1 MNRWMRLL
9 AAAFLVCAGGGVS
22 AQDWPS
28 RPIRFVVPWPPGGL
42 NDTIA
47 RAFNDRVGQALGQPV
62 VLDFKPG
69 AAGRIGVSDVGR
81 SAPDGYT
88 VGMGNLGPLTIHPVL
103 YKQMPYDVKRDLLPI
118 TMFAAS
124 PLVLVVPATSSF
136 KSARDF
142 VDAARAKPGAYNFAS
157 VGLGS
162 PAHLTFEL
170 VNGKAGIKLVH
181 VPYKGTNEALPAV
194 IAGDV
199 QATFDTLSS
208 LLPFIKAGKLR
219 PLAVTTAERIP
230 QFPEVPTLKEL
241 GLLDDP
247 VLSWYALIAPARTP
261 AAIVSKLYK
270 AYGDAAQTPEIQKL
284 LAAQGLIHVQMSSAE
299 FQASIDRETA
309 RWAKIIQDNH
319 IEVTP

>member
-9 AAAFLVCAGGGVS
+9 TVVFLVAAGAGAS

-124 PLVLVVPATSSF
+124 PLVLVVSATSSF

-299 FQASIDRETA
+299 FQTSIDKETA

>member
-1 MNRWMRLL
+1 MNRWMRWL
-9 AAAFLVCAGGGVS
+9 AVAFLVCTAGTAS
-22 AQDWPS
+22 AQDWPN

-47 RAFNDRVGQALGQPV
+47 RAFNDRVGQVLGQPV

-69 AAGRIGVSDVGR
+69 AAGRIGVSDVAR

-103 YKQMPYDVKRDLLPI
+103 YKQMPNDVKKDLLPI
-118 TMFAAS
+118 AMFAAS
-124 PLVLVVPATSSF
+124 PLVLVVPVTSQF
-136 KSARDF
+136 KSAREL
-142 VDAARAKPGAYNFAS
+142 VEAARAKPGAYNFAS

-170 VNGKAGIKLVH
+170 VNAKAGIQIVH

-199 QATFDTLSS
+199 HATFDTLSS
-208 LLPFIKAGKLR
+208 LQPFIKAGKLR
-219 PLAVTTAERIP
+219 PLAVTTAERVA
-230 QFPEVPTLKEL
+230 QLPEVPTLKEL

-261 AAIVSKLYK
+261 AAIVAKLYK

-284 LAAQGLIHVQMSSAE
+284 LAAQGLIYLPMSSAE
-299 FQASIDRETA
+299 FQAGIDKETA
-309 RWAKIIQDNH
+309 RWARIIQDH
-319 IEVTP
+319 RIEVTP

>member
-1 MNRWMRLL
+1 MNRWMRWL
-9 AAAFLVCAGGGVS
+9 AVAFLACTAGAAS

-69 AAGRIGVSDVGR
+69 AAGRIGVSDVAR

-103 YKQMPYDVKRDLLPI
+103 YKQMPYDVKKDLLPI
-118 TMFAAS
+118 AMFAAS
-124 PLVLVVPATSSF
+124 PLVLVVPVTSQF
-136 KSARDF
+136 KSARDL
-142 VDAARAKPGAYNFAS
+142 VEAARAKPGAYNFAS

-170 VNGKAGIKLVH
+170 VNAKAGIQIVH

-199 QATFDTLSS
+199 HATFDTLSS
-208 LLPFIKAGKLR
+208 LQPFIKAGKLR
-219 PLAVTTAERIP
+219 PLAVTTAERVA

-241 GLLDDP
+241 GLLDDA

-261 AAIVSKLYK
+261 AAIVAKLYK

-284 LAAQGLIHVQMSSAE
+284 LAAQGLIYLPMSSAE
-299 FQASIDRETA
+299 FQAGIDKETA
-309 RWAKIIQDNH
+309 RWGRIIQDH
-319 IEVTP
+319 RIEVTP

>member
-1 MNRWMRLL
+1 MRLL
-9 AAAFLVCAGGGVS
+9 TVVFLVAAGAGAS

-124 PLVLVVPATSSF
+124 PLVLVVSATSSF

-261 AAIVSKLYK
+261 AAIVSKLDK

-284 LAAQGLIHVQMSSAE
+284 LAAQGLIHVQMSLAE
-299 FQASIDRETA
+299 FQTSIDKETA

>member
-9 AAAFLVCAGGGVS
+9 TVVFLVAAGAGAS

-124 PLVLVVPATSSF
+124 PLVLVVSATSSF

-261 AAIVSKLYK
+261 AAIVSKLDK

-284 LAAQGLIHVQMSSAE
+284 LAAQGLIHVQMSLAE
-299 FQASIDRETA
+299 FQTSIDKETA

>member
-1 MNRWMRLL
+1 MRLL
-9 AAAFLVCAGGGVS
+9 TVVFLVAAGAGAS

-124 PLVLVVPATSSF
+124 PLVLVVSATSSF

-299 FQASIDRETA
+299 FQTSIDKETA

>member
-1 MNRWMRLL
+1 MNRWKRLL
-9 AAAFLVCAGGGVS
+9 MAFLVAAGAGAS

-124 PLVLVVPATSSF
+124 PLVLVVSATSSF

-219 PLAVTTAERIP
+219 PLAVTTADRIP

-241 GLLDDP
+241 GLLYDP

-299 FQASIDRETA
+299 FQTSIDRETA